1 MNSLFSQISRGLA
14 VLSLA
19 LSVGI
24 VASSAATNP
33 VNQPRGL
40 AVDAKGDLWVANS
53 GDNNVIAFTSGYK
66 QIATDTITQGISN
79 PTGVAFDPNGNLW
92 VTNYGA
98 GGSVTEYSP
107 SLEQNTGNTITSNIL
122 GPEAIAI
129 DGLGDIWVE
138 NDYVNVT
145 LYANNYGTPGQYV
158 RTYNPPGLSF
168 VYGLAT
174 QGPWIA
180 FGSPDGFEFQPIA
193 DYFISGAGPGA
204 DSNDP
209 AFSMAIDSQ
218 DNIYM
223 GLLNNTVVVG
233 NIASYQFKTFATLP
247 FTAAG
252 IAVDNTRERVYISN
266 QNGNEIL
273 VYSTAGSLLHT
284 IK

>member
-24 VASSAATNP
+24 VTSSAATNP

-107 SLEQNTGNTITSNIL
+107 SL
-122 GPEAIAI
+122 
-129 DGLGDIWVE
+129 
-138 NDYVNVT
+138 
-145 LYANNYGTPGQYV
+145 
-158 RTYNPPGLSF
+158 
-168 VYGLAT
+168 
-174 QGPWIA
+174 
-180 FGSPDGFEFQPIA
+180 
-193 DYFISGAGPGA
+193 
-204 DSNDP
+204 
-209 AFSMAIDSQ
+209 
-218 DNIYM
+218 
-223 GLLNNTVVVG
+223 
-233 NIASYQFKTFATLP
+233 
-247 FTAAG
+247 
-252 IAVDNTRERVYISN
+252 
-266 QNGNEIL
+266 
-273 VYSTAGSLLHT
+273 
-284 IK
+284 